1 MYVLRIKL
9 HVFSLKDTDV
19 SSFFQSVQET
29 ARTSLSL
36 NKTTE
41 AERQIMDASGVNFN
55 LHCVMYISLYV
66 YTIKYTCVFCV
77 TVSYI
82 YYKKQ

>member
-9 HVFSLKDTDV
+9 LVFSLKDTDV

-29 ARTSLSL
+29 ARTSVSL

-41 AERQIMDASGVNFN
+41 AERQIMDASGVTHIFI
-55 LHCVMYISLYV
+55 V
-66 YTIKYTCVFCV
+66 
-77 TVSYI
+77 
-82 YYKKQ
+82 